1 MKQGPAISPVRAQD
15 TVLRRS
21 LIWSGVGIGTIVLI
35 AISTFSTQRQV
46 DLFDYWVDHS
56 RAVISSTKALQTDL
70 TRAESAERGF
80 LLTGLDRYLPPFHD
94 AESKLFESL
103 SRLKGLT
110 ADNPAQQERL
120 RRLEPMLRARMSVMN
135 DIINLRATSGLQPA
149 IDLIL
154 PGRGDEMSRQ
164 IRELAQEF
172 ENEESRL
179 LEDRTRDRQKW
190 SHIGLVATLVAGS
203 LALIVM
209 ITAPIDLRR
218 TVVQRELADRHFR
231 EAESR
236 AHALF
241 ESASQGIFVADR
253 DGHIVM
259 SNSALTSIFGYS
271 ARELQTM
278 KVEQLLPE
286 SLRDRHVGLRDQYF
300 ARPQNRPMGLGLDLQ
315 ARHKD
320 SSNFY
325 AEISLSH
332 IETEQGTM
340 AVVFVTDISKRRAD
354 EMAIHQQRAD
364 LRALAGQLMTAQD
377 DERRR
382 IARNLHDDLSQRLA
396 YLSMDLGKLAMR
408 PLDPETID
416 HVRILQRGAA
426 EAGETVR
433 VISHELHPSVLDD
446 IGLEAALEQYC
457 EEFQERT
464 GIRTEFK
471 VGDLPGNIPRDVANS
486 IYHIGQECLRNVA
499 KHSRAQHAIVTLAM
513 SDNILRL
520 EVDDRG
526 VGMRTGRAAGSS
538 LGLIAMKERAR
549 LVNGSVAVASREGEG
564 TRVLVEIPLDSDS
577 LV

>member
-1 MKQGPAISPVRAQD
+1 MNQGTANTPVRTHD
-15 TVLRRS
+15 PVMRRS
-21 LIWSGVGIGTIVLI
+21 LIWSTVGVGTIVLI
-35 AISTFSTQRQV
+35 AICAFSTQGEV
-46 DLFDYWVDHS
+46 DVFDFWLDHS
-56 RAVISSTKALQTDL
+56 RAVISSTKVMQTDL

-103 SRLKGLT
+103 SNLKGLT
-110 ADNPAQQERL
+110 TDNPDQQRRL
-120 RRLEPMLRARMSVMN
+120 LLLEPMVRARMSVMN
-135 DIINLRATSGLQPA
+135 DIINLRQTSGLQPA
-149 IDLIL
+149 LDLIL

-164 IRELAQEF
+164 IRELAQQF
-172 ENEESRL
+172 EDEEYRL
-179 LEDRTRDRQKW
+179 LQERTRERQKW
-190 SHIGLVATLVAGS
+190 SHIGLIATLIAGA

-218 TVVQRELADRHFR
+218 TVLQRELANKHLR
-231 EAESR
+231 EAESQS
-236 AHALF
+236 HALF
-241 ESASQGIFVADR
+241 ESASQGIFVTDR

-259 SNSALTSIFGYS
+259 SNPAMTTIFGYS
-271 ARELQTM
+271 AEELQTM

-286 SLRDRHVGLRDQYF
+286 SLRGRHVGLRDQYF
-300 ARPQNRPMGLGLDLQ
+300 ARPQNRPMGMGLDLQ
-315 ARHKD
+315 ARRKD

-332 IETEQGTM
+332 IETDQGTL

-354 EMAIHQQRAD
+354 EQAIHQQRAD
-364 LRALAGQLMTAQD
+364 LRALAGKLMTAQD

-396 YLSMDLGKLAMR
+396 YLSIDLGKLAMR
-408 PLDPETID
+408 PLNPETVD
-416 HVRILQRGAA
+416 HVRSLQRRAA

-433 VISHELHPSVLDD
+433 AISHELHPSVLDD

-457 EEFQERT
+457 EEFQART
-464 GIRTEFK
+464 GIQTEFII
-471 VGDLPGNIPRDVANS
+471 GDLPADIPREVANS

-499 KHSRAQHAIVTLAM
+499 KHSRAERAIVTLAM

-526 VGMRTGRAAGSS
+526 IGMTASAKTGSA

-549 LVNGSVAVASREGEG
+549 LVNGNVAVASRAGEG
-564 TRVLVEIPLDSDS
+564 TRVLVEIPLDSENPD
-577 LV
+577 